1 MDNEPT
7 AGSMGQ
13 CTAQEVC
20 RHAKWWEIKL
30 KEQIRLLDEIGF
42 RWQANKSPAKS
53 ADDPEAVAST
63 GAAAAAAASPYQAN
77 EMTTDQAQNL
87 LALSEY
93 PEFEGNI

>member
-1 MDNEPT
+1 MWIEQHAPNGNRQRIDPLDE
-7 AGSMGQ
+7 
-13 CTAQEVC
+13 AQ
-20 RHAKWWEIKL
+20 
-30 KEQIRLLDEIGF
+30 EQIRLLDEIGF

-53 ADDPEAVAST
+53 ADDLEAVAST